1 MAMCF
6 ICLGDDGFIVL
17 PSADSFNTTAMLW
30 KELQEE
36 LQDLQILNQTLSQYV
51 QVCNVCIIIILILL
65 LWLVYQEQRSDIDN
79 IEHHVNE
86 SSDQLSSGLI
96 DYATV

>member
-51 QVCNVCIIIILILL
+51 QVCNECMYNNYTDIITIIGI
-65 LWLVYQEQRSDIDN
+65 
-79 IEHHVNE
+79 
-86 SSDQLSSGLI
+86 SGTTEW
-96 DYATV
+96 YR